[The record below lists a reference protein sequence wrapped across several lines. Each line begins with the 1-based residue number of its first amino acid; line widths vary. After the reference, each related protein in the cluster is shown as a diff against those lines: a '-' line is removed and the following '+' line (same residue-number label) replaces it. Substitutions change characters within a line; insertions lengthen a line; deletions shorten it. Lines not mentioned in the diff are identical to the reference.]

1 MPRRPSYTAPAA
13 APLGNPAHRSIT
25 GLHPIHRGPVP
36 VTPPAP
42 VHPIMTPTIFIGLDL
57 GQLVDPSA
65 ASVVRRDIITD
76 AVGLP
81 TRNLAGHWAYRFT
94 VIGLRRFPLHTPYTH
109 IVNYVKCNRPPGSRL
124 VIDATGV
131 GRPIVE
137 MFRDAMP
144 FPAIIDAVT
153 ITGGQSWSLA
163 GPGEW
168 HCSKVELVAASR
180 VVLESTALKVIP
192 SLEHASLLKRE
203 LLNFRIKVAKT
214 ENETYEAREG
224 DHDDL
229 VISVCLPVWI
239 SHVITACITHIVG
252 SDSLGAV
259 AGPAIGRQPGLLA
272 RGWLG
277 VDSGKDGESSG
288 GHR

>member
-1 MPRRPSYTAPAA
+1 MPRRPSHTAPPA
-13 APLGNPAHRSIT
+13 APLGNPAGRSKIT

-36 VTPPAP
+36 VVTLPP
-42 VHPIMTPTIFIGLDL
+42 VHPVMTPTLFIGLDL

-65 ASVVRRDIITD
+65 ASVVRRDIIVD
-76 AVGLP
+76 AAGLP
-81 TRNLAGHWAYRFT
+81 TRNIAGHWAYRFT
-94 VIGLRRFPLHTPYTH
+94 VLGLRRFPLHTPYTH
-109 IVNYVKCNRPPGSRL
+109 IVNYVKANRPPGSRL

-153 ITGGQSWSLA
+153 ITGGQSWSRPSA
-163 GPGEW
+163 GEW
-168 HCSKVELVAASR
+168 HASKVELVAATR
-180 VVLESTALKVIP
+180 VVLESTVLKVIP

-229 VISVCLPVWI
+229 VISVILPIWL
-239 SHVITACITHIVG
+239 SHVLTSCVTQIVG
-252 SDSLGAV
+252 STSIGPV
-259 AGPAIGRQPGLLA
+259 ATPTIGQPSGRQPGLLA

-277 VDSGKDGESSG
+277 VDKDRG
-288 GHR
+288 